1 VLAIKPRLY
10 QEKILATAVKGNTLV
25 VLPTGLG
32 KTLIAIML
40 GIIKQK
46 SGKVVFLAPTK
57 PLVEQHAKTIEE
69 VTGITPAVLHGRIPF
84 EKRKS
89 LWENSSW
96 IVETPQTLQNDLLR
110 GLSIENV
117 SLMVF
122 DEAHRA
128 VGDYAYVY
136 IAQKYLEE
144 GREPH
149 ILALT
154 ASPGSDEDKIREVL
168 DNLAIKYIEVRTEDD
183 EDVKPYVKEKMIQWV
198 VVELPPV
205 YREVVKKV
213 KEVVKHYLEVLKKM
227 GIIESA
233 DVSAVRRRELIE
245 LQPKVVGDPDAMV
258 AVAAA
263 IKASHAWEVL
273 ETQSMEAYRRFLEK
287 LSRDRGRAS
296 REVYRL
302 LPEPLPVEHPKMKK
316 LIELL
321 QGNEQ
326 AIVFA
331 NFADQVDLIVE
342 KLRKHGISCEKFIGQ
357 RQGMSQKEQKRIIEK
372 FRKGEFRVL
381 VSTSIGEEGIDLPSV
396 SLIVFYEPV
405 PSAIRFVQRKG
416 RLRRGGKIYILLTKG
431 SREHAYLYAAKA
443 KERRMVKLLKSLRP
457 QLKVQTT
464 LEAFEKVGEPF
475 IIADDRE
482 IGIAKL
488 LGAKIRRIEVGDFI
502 ISDRVAVER
511 KTAKDFVDSIIDGRL
526 FEQVAE
532 LKKAYERPVLI
543 IEGFD
548 LYSHR
553 AVHPN
558 AIRGAIASLVVDWN
572 IPVVFTRDAE
582 ETAAFLK
589 AMARREHEAG
599 RAPAIRVPKGESLEE
614 QQELLVSALPGI
626 NLTLARRLL
635 KKFKSPLRVFNATL
649 TELMEVEGI
658 GGKKAR
664 EIKKVLEEEYGC
676 W

>member
-40 GIIKQK
+40 GIVKQK

-658 GGKKAR
+658 GEKKAR